1 MKKILRTILAAGIFT
16 FAFASPILALATP
29 AVSSV
34 SAACDERF
42 LGIPPWYRGLASGAD
57 CTIQGPA
64 ATQDGLSQF
73 IWMIVLNVIEMALV
87 IIVYIAVFFI
97 LYGGFLYMT
106 GGANPSMIEK
116 GRKAILN
123 AVIGLVIG
131 LGSVAIVN
139 LLFNGLF
146 GSAATTSSGGIN
158 GLVNMSGEELLANAL
173 NLTYF
178 IAGIV
183 AVIVIIIS
191 GMSYATSNGDPAK
204 ITKAKNMIMYAVVG
218 LIIILV
224 AFTITGFVTGR
235 FTS

>member
-1 MKKILRTILAAGIFT
+1 MFRTMIAAGIFT
-16 FAFASPILALATP
+16 FAFASPVLALATP

-34 SAACDERF
+34 SAACDDRF
-42 LGIPPWYRGLASGAD
+42 LGIPPWYRGLTSGAD
-57 CTIQGPA
+57 CTIEGPA

-73 IWMIVLNVIEMALV
+73 IWKIVLNVIEMALV
-87 IIVYIAVFFI
+87 IIIYIAVFFI

-106 GGANPSMIEK
+106 GGANPSMIER
-116 GRKAILN
+116 GRKTIFS

-139 LLFNGLF
+139 LLFSGLF
-146 GSAATTSSGGIN
+146 GSTGTTSSGGIE
-158 GLVNMSGEELLANAL
+158 GIVNMSGEQLLTNAL

-183 AVIVIIIS
+183 AVIVIIIA
-191 GMSYATSNGDPAK
+191 GMSYITSNGDPAK
-204 ITKAKNMIMYAVVG
+204 ITRAKNMILYAVVG